1 MKTENI
7 KMSSKQ
13 RGNGDLLFN
22 GYNFNF
28 KMKMIIRMDLG
39 GHKTIRIFNVMNC
52 TPKMLNFMLCVF
64 YQNFYKFLF

>member
-22 GYNFNF
+22 RYNFNF
-28 KMKMIIRMDLG
+28 KMKMIMMMDLG
-39 GHKTIRIFNVMNC
+39 GHKAI
-52 TPKMLNFMLCVF
+52 
-64 YQNFYKFLF
+64 

>member
-28 KMKMIIRMDLG
+28 KMKMIIRILNIEFLLM
-39 GHKTIRIFNVMNC
+39 HKVFVL
-52 TPKMLNFMLCVF
+52 TPQWPLDKL
-64 YQNFYKFLF
+64 